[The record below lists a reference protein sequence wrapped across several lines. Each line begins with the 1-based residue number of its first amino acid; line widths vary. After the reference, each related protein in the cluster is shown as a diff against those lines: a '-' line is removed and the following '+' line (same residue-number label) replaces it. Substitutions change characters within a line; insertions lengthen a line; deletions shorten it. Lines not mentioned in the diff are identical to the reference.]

1 VSARFDGHALPLNVT
16 TMKITGLLSSLRGL
30 CRRGRSPFKFICSGS
45 LLVFVVGVSG
55 GITYPLGGKRDIIF
69 ARLSPSKKRHVRVGR
84 GREMSGRWEYIRVSF
99 LETIFARPAAANAAL
114 NIATLQRP
122 HDDDSV
128 RGVEAFDV

>member
-1 VSARFDGHALPLNVT
+1 MSARFDGHALPLNVT

-30 CRRGRSPFKFICSGS
+30 RRRGRSPFKFICSGS
-45 LLVFVVGVSG
+45 LLIFVVGVVGVSG
-55 GITYPLGGKRDIIF
+55 RITYSLGGKRDIIF
-69 ARLSPSKKRHVRVGR
+69 ARLSPPEKRHVRVGR

-128 RGVEAFDV
+128 